1 MGQDGQIGQSEAADM
16 TPDDA
21 SSSERTFDKLQ
32 ADDMAN
38 EVRILWS
45 EVGVC
50 ALLALLVAVY
60 LIVE

>member
-1 MGQDGQIGQSEAADM
+1 M
-16 TPDDA
+16 TPADA
-21 SSSERTFDKLQ
+21 SSPERTFDKFQ

>member
-1 MGQDGQIGQSEAADM
+1 M
-16 TPDDA
+16 TPA
-21 SSSERTFDKLQ
+21 GTSSSERTFAKLQ

>member
-1 MGQDGQIGQSEAADM
+1 M
-16 TPDDA
+16 TPADA
-21 SSSERTFDKLQ
+21 SSPERTFDKLQ

>member
-1 MGQDGQIGQSEAADM
+1 M

>member
-1 MGQDGQIGQSEAADM
+1 M
-16 TPDDA
+16 TPANA
-21 SSSERTFDKLQ
+21 SSSEHTFDELQ
-32 ADDMAN
+32 AEDMAN

-50 ALLALLVAVY
+50 ALLALLVAAY

>member
-1 MGQDGQIGQSEAADM
+1 M
-16 TPDDA
+16 TPADA
-21 SSSERTFDKLQ
+21 SPPVRTFDKLQ
-32 ADDMAN
+32 AEDMAN

-60 LIVE
+60 LIVA